1 MIRLAEAVT
10 RLTLWMSTPVRSTTT
25 TALSTTGAS
34 GFYRVFAHIPALVPK
49 LHSPGWRRGGKM
61 TTLLI
66 IVVLLFVLGGGGWG
80 YSRWRG

>member
-1 MIRLAEAVT
+1 MIRLAVAVT
-10 RLTLWMSTPVRSTTT
+10 PVD
-25 TALSTTGAS
+25 ALDEHAGPFDDDDGPVHNGRFGLLPCVRTHSRFG
-34 GFYRVFAHIPALVPK
+34 PK